1 MKIKIVKCEN
11 NSFWY
16 KEYIGHIFD
25 VMKDDGCVYTVK
37 GKNDSNCWLV
47 DKLDAEIVAEY
58 DNINPE
64 HYRNYSVECIDMMIA
79 IYGKEK
85 VATYCEL
92 AAFKY
97 RMRMG
102 TKPNNPIDQDLDKE
116 KWYLNK
122 AKELK
127 SE

>member
-1 MKIKIVKCEN
+1 MKIKIVKC
-11 NSFWY
+11 SGDRWY
-16 KEYIGHIFD
+16 KGAIG
-25 VMKDDGCVYTVK
+25 GVYNVISYRDADTVYY
-37 GKNDSNCWLV
+37 V
-47 DKLDAEIVAEY
+47 DLGLRTEGEVLKSDTEVVTDY
-58 DNINPE
+58 DNINPD
-64 HYRNYSVECIDMMIA
+64 HYKKYSVECIDMMIA

-102 TKPNNPIDQDLDKE
+102 TKPDNPIEQDLEKE

-122 AKELK
+122 SKELK

>member
-1 MKIKIVKCEN
+1 MKIRIVKCRE

-25 VMKDDGCVYTVK
+25 VIEDDVYAYTVK
-37 GKNDSNCWLV
+37 AKNGSNYGLV
-47 DKLDAEIVAEY
+47 DKLDAEIVSDY
-58 DNINPE
+58 DNINPD
-64 HYRNYSVECIDMMIA
+64 HYKKYSAECLDMMIA

-102 TKPNNPIDQDLDKE
+102 TKPDNPIEQDLEKE
-116 KWYLNK
+116 RWYLNK